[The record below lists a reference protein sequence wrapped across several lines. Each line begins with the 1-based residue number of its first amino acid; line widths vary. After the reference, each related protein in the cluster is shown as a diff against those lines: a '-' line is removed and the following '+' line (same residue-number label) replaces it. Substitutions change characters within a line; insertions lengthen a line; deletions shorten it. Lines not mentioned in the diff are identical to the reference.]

1 MAVRKRPAACSSGR
15 RVRARATCSV
25 LLAVVLLTGTS
36 AAGQR
41 AQPLTI
47 LDVPFISQ
55 TEALCGGA
63 AAAMVMR
70 YWGARGLDAESF
82 AHLVD
87 RSAAGI
93 RTTALVDDIRRRG
106 WTATSVAGTNDA
118 IARELTE
125 GRPILTLIEDRPGT
139 FHYIVVIGATS
150 RALVYHD
157 PARTA
162 FRTMSREEFDRR
174 WSAAGRW
181 MALVVPPAA
190 TADAPKATATVP
202 IPDAPCDALVAEGVR
217 LAQSN
222 DLDAA
227 ERRLTGALSCGGSAP
242 LRELAG
248 LRLLQRRWS
257 EVSDLASAAVSED
270 PSDEH
275 AWRLLATSRFV
286 QNDRAGAL
294 DAWNHIGEPRVDL
307 IRVDGLVRTRQRV
320 VEELLPVERN
330 DVLTRGGYVQARRQ
344 LRELPSAATAE
355 LTFVPV
361 PSGLVEL
368 RATVTERPLVPTDR
382 WTLATLGIVAAFK
395 REIEVSTGALTGG
408 GERVTVGWRYWPGRP
423 RLSAAFASPAPWGGV
438 WSVDA
443 FTERQPFTSL
453 EVPTSR
459 RRGAHASTSDW
470 VTSWARAGLRAGV
483 ERWDNLDTFG
493 MLGAGVRLLT
503 FGERLDGRVDVS
515 AWKAGYS
522 FGTLEAGATLRSTT
536 EHRGHVF
543 VGRAGMGAA
552 SVQAPPDI
560 WFAGD
565 TGRARNVLLRAHPLM
580 TDGQIRVERIGRHVF
595 YTSGEA
601 QRWWEAKAGVR
612 IGAAAF
618 SDIARTA
625 QRIEAHAQT
634 DVDLGIGARLSIPG
648 VSGAFRI
655 DVAKGLRDG
664 ATALSFV
671 YDP

>member
-1 MAVRKRPAACSSGR
+1 MRPAA
-15 RVRARATCSV
+15 
-25 LLAVVLLTGTS
+25 LLAFVLLTATA
-36 AAGQR
+36 AAGQP
-41 AQPLTI
+41 AQPLSI

-106 WTATSVAGTNDA
+106 WIATPIAGGGDA
-118 IARELTE
+118 IARELTD

-139 FHYIVVIGATS
+139 FHYIVIIGATT

-162 FRTMSREEFDRR
+162 FRTMSRDEFERR
-174 WSAAGRW
+174 WSAAGHW
-181 MALVVPPAA
+181 MTVVVPSPAV
-190 TADAPKATATVP
+190 ADTPKETTTLE

-227 ERRLTGALSCGGSAP
+227 ERRLTGALSCDGSAP

-248 LRLLQRRWS
+248 LRLLQRRWN
-257 EVSDLASAAVSED
+257 EVSDLASAAVRED

-286 QNDRAGAL
+286 QNDRGGAL
-294 DAWNHIGEPRVDL
+294 DAWNHVGEPRVDL
-307 IRVDGLVRTRQRV
+307 VRVDGLVRTRQRV
-320 VEELLPVERN
+320 VEDLLPVERN
-330 DVLTRGGYVQARRQ
+330 DMLTSGGYIQARRQ
-344 LRELPSAATAE
+344 LRELPSAEIAE

-368 RATVTERPLVPTDR
+368 RATVAERPLVPGDR

-395 REIEVSTGALTGG
+395 REIEVSTGTLTGG

-423 RLSAAFASPAPWGGV
+423 RLSAALASPAPWGGV

-443 FTERQPFTSL
+443 FTERQPFTAAL
-453 EVPTSR
+453 IPTSD
-459 RRGAHASTSDW
+459 RRGAHVSISNW
-470 VTSWARAGLRAGV
+470 VTPWARALLRAGA
-483 ERWDNLDTFG
+483 ERWDEVDTFG
-493 MLGAGVRLLT
+493 VLGAGLRLLS
-503 FGERLDGRVDVS
+503 FGERLDGRVELS
-515 AWKAGYS
+515 GWKAGHS
-522 FGTLEAGATLRSTT
+522 FGTIEAGATLRSTT
-536 EHRGHVF
+536 ERRGHVF
-543 VGRAGMGAA
+543 VGRMGMGAA
-552 SVQAPPDI
+552 SVRAPHDI

-565 TGRARNVLLRAHPLM
+565 TGRARNVPLRAHPLI
-580 TDGQIRVERIGRHVF
+580 TDGEIRVERIGRHVF

-601 QRWWEAKAGVR
+601 QRWWAAKAQVR
-612 IGAAAF
+612 VGAAAF
-618 SDIARTA
+618 IDAARTDR
-625 QRIEAHAQT
+625 RIDPRART
-634 DVDLGIGARLSIPG
+634 DVDLGIGARLAIPG
-648 VSGAFRI
+648 VSGVLRV

>member
-1 MAVRKRPAACSSGR
+1 VRKRPVTCSIGR
-15 RVRARATCSV
+15 RSGARATVSV
-25 LLAVVLLTGTS
+25 LLAVVLLTGT
-36 AAGQR
+36 AKAGQS
-41 AQPLTI
+41 AQPLAI

-106 WTATSVAGTNDA
+106 WTATSVAGTRDA

-139 FHYIVVIGATS
+139 FHYIVIIGATP

-174 WSAAGRW
+174 WSAAGHW
-181 MALVVPPAA
+181 MALVVPPA
-190 TADAPKATATVP
+190 TAADSPKATPTVD

-227 ERRLTGALSCGGSAP
+227 ERQLTGALSCGGSAP

-257 EVSDLASAAVSED
+257 ELSDLASAAVSED

-294 DAWNHIGEPRVDL
+294 DAWNHVGEPRVDL
-307 IRVDGLVRTRQRV
+307 VRVDGLTRTRQRV
-320 VEELLPVERN
+320 VEDLLPVERN
-330 DVLTRGGYVQARRQ
+330 DVLTRGGYEQARRQ
-344 LRELPSAATAE
+344 LRELPSAETAE
-355 LTFVPV
+355 LSFVPV

-368 RATVTERPLVPTDR
+368 RATVAERPLMPADR
-382 WTLATLGIVAAFK
+382 WTLARLGIVAAFT
-395 REIEVSTGALTGG
+395 REIEVSTGAFTGG

-443 FTERQPFTSL
+443 FTERQPFTAA
-453 EVPTSR
+453 VIPTSS
-459 RRGAHASTSDW
+459 RRGAHVSASDW
-470 VTSWARAGLRAGV
+470 VTPWARASLRAGA
-483 ERWDNLDTFG
+483 ERWDGVDTFAV
-493 MLGAGVRLLT
+493 LGAGMRLLT
-503 FGERLDGRVDVS
+503 FGERLDGRLDAS

-522 FGTLEAGATLRSTT
+522 FGTIEAGATLRSKT
-536 EHRGHVF
+536 ERRGLVF

-552 SVQAPPDI
+552 SVQTPPDI

-565 TGRARNVLLRAHPLM
+565 TGRARNLPLRAHPLI

-601 QRWWEAKAGVR
+601 QRWWQAKAGVR
-612 IGAAAF
+612 VGAATF
-618 SDIARTA
+618 VDFARTA
-625 QRIEAHAQT
+625 QRIGPRAQT
-634 DVDLGIGARLSIPG
+634 DVDLGIGARLGIPG
-648 VSGAFRI
+648 VSGVLRI

-664 ATALSFV
+664 AKALSFV